1 MYFFF
6 RLNPFWR
13 WCRQL
18 VQNMETSQWPRY
30 GELKLLVTMW
40 CFKIMLVEPSWMY
53 LCFAYY
59 LLVSGKFKD
68 DASSATSC
76 EHYLCAEFCSLGQVA
91 LNYLICK
98 GALPIAGYVTSTF
111 SPKLQMGFFC
121 LKLDILLGYI
131 FFILFFT
138 KPRLFCVLL

>member
-1 MYFFF
+1 
-6 RLNPFWR
+6 
-13 WCRQL
+13 
-18 VQNMETSQWPRY
+18 
-30 GELKLLVTMW
+30 
-40 CFKIMLVEPSWMY
+40 
-53 LCFAYY
+53 

-111 SPKLQMGFFC
+111 SPKLQMGFFASSLIYC
-121 LKLDILLGYI
+121 LVI
-131 FFILFFT
+131 FFYFVLYKAPFIILCLVVKSDARMHSKQRHIVKCSSSSLQMTKVRVLYHFFQPFNVVT
-138 KPRLFCVLL
+138 FSFQNFKA